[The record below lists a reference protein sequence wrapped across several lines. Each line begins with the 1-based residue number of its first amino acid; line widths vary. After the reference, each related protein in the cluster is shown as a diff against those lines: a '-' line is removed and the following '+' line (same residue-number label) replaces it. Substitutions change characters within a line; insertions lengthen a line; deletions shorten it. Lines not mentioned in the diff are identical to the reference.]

1 MLTENVAV
9 DAAAYNII
17 INKYTLSV
25 ITLNTVQASTSPLF
39 SFVEHLTLISL
50 LMPSSRSV
58 IIILGITSISVPTGV
73 ASLIF
78 TIYGLLWKTGGL
90 SLTSLIGITLL
101 RDIVFGSVFA
111 TPSSEIL
118 LKILYS
124 VNLLLC
130 LNSNCSII
138 VYLVQLIDNQQH
150 EKVHVCF
157 LRYSVE

>member
-1 MLTENVAV
+1 
-9 DAAAYNII
+9 
-17 INKYTLSV
+17 
-25 ITLNTVQASTSPLF
+25 
-39 SFVEHLTLISL
+39 
-50 LMPSSRSV
+50 MPSSRSV

-118 LKILYS
+118 LKIL
-124 VNLLLC
+124 
-130 LNSNCSII
+130 
-138 VYLVQLIDNQQH
+138 
-150 EKVHVCF
+150 
-157 LRYSVE
+157 